1 MLITNQ
7 FTRYAA
13 VCMLILQMGV
23 VVQFGLLP
31 AVEYLVLFG
40 IAVFIL
46 LNNLRFAKLTE
57 LLKPYSVDALRIFT
71 GISLVKLG
79 FSGKLLGPW
88 LGQSFIEIYNW
99 NFLVPLGFDFFTDR
113 LFVLSAGMMEVVFGI
128 MLILGT
134 TTRLNMLAI
143 SSFIAL
149 SNIVF
154 LVQNE
159 KTEALVEFV
168 VHMPVI
174 ATALVL
180 LLLGYGQRLK
190 ITRLLP
196 TRLVSQKTR
205 TINLSSEA

>member
-31 AVEYLVLFG
+31 AVEYLVLVG

-46 LNNLRFAKLTE
+46 LNNLRSAKLTE

-71 GISLVKLG
+71 GISLVTLR
-79 FSGKLLGPW
+79 FSEKLLGPW

>member
-1 MLITNQ
+1 M
-7 FTRYAA
+7 
-13 VCMLILQMGV
+13 V
-23 VVQFGLLP
+23 
-31 AVEYLVLFG
+31 G
-40 IAVFIL
+40 IAVFLL
-46 LNNLRFAKLTE
+46 LNNLRSTKLTE
-57 LLKPYSVDALRIFT
+57 LLKPYSVDALRI
-71 GISLVKLG
+71 
-79 FSGKLLGPW
+79 
-88 LGQSFIEIYNW
+88 
-99 NFLVPLGFDFFTDR
+99 FTDR

-128 MLILGT
+128 TLILGT
-134 TTRLNMLAI
+134 TTRLTMLAI
-143 SSFIAL
+143 SSFMAL

-168 VHMPVI
+168 GHMPII

-190 ITRLLP
+190 ITQLLP